1 MIENLRG
8 LHSKRYLKQ
17 VLEVPLKTF
26 KALLCIFLSKCIKIF
41 IDSCL
46 ELFFIISTIM
56 IDSDCA
62 RQEVN
67 HELPVVHLS
76 QRCKSFRN
84 LPRVNE
90 TDEWDIPCRNLNS
103 PYI

>member
-1 MIENLRG
+1 MFENLSSM
-8 LHSKRYLKQ
+8 HFKRYLKQ
-17 VLEVPLKTF
+17 VLEVSFETF

-46 ELFFIISTIM
+46 KLFLIISLVM

-62 RQEVN
+62 CQQVN
-67 HELPVVHLS
+67 HELSIVHLG

-84 LPRVNE
+84 LGTQLYELNDYLPF
-90 TDEWDIPCRNLNS
+90 RNLNL